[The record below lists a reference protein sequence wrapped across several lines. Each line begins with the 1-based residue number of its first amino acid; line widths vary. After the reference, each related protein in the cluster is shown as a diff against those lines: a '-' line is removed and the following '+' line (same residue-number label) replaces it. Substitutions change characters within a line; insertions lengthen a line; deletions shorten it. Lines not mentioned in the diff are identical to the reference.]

1 LELSR
6 RCGIAAEVATAFLFS
21 LPEKRSAVHDLIDR
35 SFLSEVAKALYRQ
48 IFDDRLL
55 ALRPYGKV

>member
-1 LELSR
+1 MELSR
-6 RCGIAAEVATAFLFS
+6 RLSIATEVATAFLLS

-35 SFLSEVAKALYRQ
+35 SFLSEAAKARYRQ

-55 ALRPYGKV
+55 ALRPYGAV